1 VAGLGFGEVR
11 HLGVGHAGRHRV
23 LIAKQRAGRPRLP
36 CPGTM
41 RCGVSDLAW
50 RLRQ

>member
-1 VAGLGFGEVR
+1 VSS
-11 HLGVGHAGRHRV
+11 HARFL

-41 RCGVSDLAW
+41 RCSVSDLAW
-50 RLRQ
+50 RLRR